1 MAIISLIGNNI
12 YDPILDCQSSFE
24 PCEYLYIICI
34 IIHGQINFLIVH
46 SAKMTIVAINIRNLQ
61 SVCYCL
67 SYYGPDSDN
76 S

>member
-1 MAIISLIGNNI
+1 MAIISLMGNNI

-24 PCEYLYIICI
+24 PFEYLYFTTTIIYR
-34 IIHGQINFLIVH
+34 QNNFLIVH
-46 SAKMTIVAINIRNLQ
+46 SEMTIVAINIRRLQ
-61 SVCYCL
+61 LVCYYL